1 MKSTLDSIILRYVG
15 YALLFLGS
23 AYFLYLVRGALP
35 MFFIAG
41 LLAYAL
47 DPVLKVLQRRGY
59 SRAGAVGFVF
69 LVFLL
74 LFVLLVTLLIS
85 GFQQAQQLQGNLQ
98 PYLDSASHLQE
109 RANQFV
115 ERLPLSASSKVG
127 ARTAVDQGINSLT
140 TWVGSFAMTSV
151 STILGSLGAIMIYTI
166 VLPIV
171 TFWLMMEMDA
181 IRKRTYVL
189 VPLEHR
195 DAVTEIVFSINKLL
209 GRYVRGQMIVCSLFG
224 LLCMIA
230 FSVLGMVYGMQY
242 GIVLGLVAGL
252 FYIVPYIGMLT
263 IAASAGLTAY
273 LTSSQPTLCAVL
285 AVGSCVVFNLFIDY
299 GISPRVLG
307 KGVGLHPVL
316 VIFALLSGAQIGGI
330 LGMILSVPIIA
341 SLRVIL
347 IYIFPQLVAPL
358 PAHVEAPR
366 PIEKPE
372 NGALP
377 VVEPVPEF
385 Q

>member
-1 MKSTLDSIILRYVG
+1 
-15 YALLFLGS
+15 
-23 AYFLYLVRGALP
+23 
-35 MFFIAG
+35 
-41 LLAYAL
+41 
-47 DPVLKVLQRRGY
+47 
-59 SRAGAVGFVF
+59 
-69 LVFLL
+69 
-74 LFVLLVTLLIS
+74 
-85 GFQQAQQLQGNLQ
+85 
-98 PYLDSASHLQE
+98 
-109 RANQFV
+109 
-115 ERLPLSASSKVG
+115 
-127 ARTAVDQGINSLT
+127 
-140 TWVGSFAMTSV
+140 
-151 STILGSLGAIMIYTI
+151 MIYTI

-181 IRKRTYVL
+181 IRKRAYVL

-224 LLCMIA
+224 LLCTIA

-273 LTSSQPTLCAVL
+273 LTSSQPTLCAIL

-316 VIFALLSGAQIGGI
+316 VIFALLSGAQMGGI

-358 PAHVEAPR
+358 PAHVS
-366 PIEKPE
+366 K
-372 NGALP
+372 
-377 VVEPVPEF
+377 
-385 Q
+385 